1 MDKLSNYIIDF
12 DNIVSV
18 VDDDEYKYC
27 NATPIEEP
35 VYLNADKNNSL
46 GGGGGGGGS
55 GMSDQNFLVRIE
67 KDKKSQ
73 PNYIELASNLT
84 IKQLI
89 TTDSVSG
96 FVTKEGEFFMLY
108 DGIQYFE
115 RITNHIKYAIPGE
128 NIICLITYKNIPIFV
143 STCNGQVIDDDY
155 WHNDSGKEIQN
166 IYNVKNKFYFV
177 TQCNCLYIFDGCI
190 RMGFTFEEIDN
201 IIRDIIITLD
211 TVTVLTTEGKVWV
224 FGDKEHGAYITNGR
238 GFISGINS
246 AKQIVRTVR
255 AGAILT
261 EDNSVWA
268 WGSVLYGGTPKP
280 GWVKGLKDN
289 CAKLLSTS
297 TSIIA
302 ITLAKQLWAWSNEWF
317 KMYNL
322 QESEFAIASCID
334 GIFNNFTT
342 IQGNKTSWLIQ
353 NKLGE
358 YYIIGKSMK
367 KIKLPN
373 TISLENLKIIKSNYG
388 WLLVIGNVGVL
399 YTDAIIEKLENILYM
414 SVKFNK
420 ILVQTVDPQSKLSVV
435 GMYDID
441 YSGNVKYKQNDIS
454 THISR
459 SHVTNKYGYMYVTDD
474 FTVHVDGKKI
484 YHNNDAIYI
493 NGIVN
498 YKEVVLYIQY
508 IHEEKKTVKILDKP
522 TTVTY
527 IPSRKQ
533 IELNR
538 IKKNLGK
545 TMLKENLENTML
557 KENLGNTPTPSSS
570 RPQIVKRLEKTIVK
584 NDNNLV
590 KDNDKIPLIQ
600 IQPFPQDYNEN
611 TSVTKSG
618 NTSVTKSGI
627 IEQFTNDIK
636 PMFSFDFIK
645 QNIDIA
651 ITSLIMFILFIFIIF
666 VLVVKI
672 IKT

>member
-1 MDKLSNYIIDF
+1 MNKLSNYIIDF

-27 NATPIEEP
+27 NTNPIEEP
-35 VYLNADKNNSL
+35 VYLKDEDATTTN
-46 GGGGGGGGS
+46 
-55 GMSDQNFLVRIE
+55 QNFLVRIN
-67 KDKKSQ
+67 KHDKSQ
-73 PNYIELASNLT
+73 PNYIELASNLK

-96 FVTKEGEFFMLY
+96 FVTKDGEFFMLY

-128 NIICLITYKNIPIFV
+128 NIICLITRKNIPIFV

-155 WHNDSGKEIQN
+155 WHDDNGKEIQN
-166 IYNVKNKFYFV
+166 IYNVKNKFFFV
-177 TQCNCLYIFDGCI
+177 TKCNCLYIFDGCV

-201 IIRDIIITLD
+201 IIQDIIITLD

-261 EDNSVWA
+261 EDNSVWS
-268 WGSVLYGGTPKP
+268 WGSVLYGGSPTP

-289 CAKLLSTS
+289 CAELLSTS

-317 KMYNL
+317 KLYNL
-322 QESEFAIASCID
+322 AESEFAIASCID
-334 GIFNNFTT
+334 GIFNNFKT

-353 NKLGE
+353 NKMGE

-367 KIKLPN
+367 KIKLPGAIN
-373 TISLENLKIIKSNYG
+373 LENINIVKSNYG
-388 WLLVIGNVGVL
+388 WLIVIGDTGVL
-399 YTDAIIEKLENILYM
+399 YTDAVIEKLENILYF
-414 SVKFNK
+414 SVKCNK
-420 ILVQTVDPQSKLSVV
+420 ILVQTVDNV

-441 YSGNVKYKQNDIS
+441 YSGNVNYKQNYTS
-454 THISR
+454 NYVSR
-459 SHVTNKYGYMYVTDD
+459 SHITNKYGYMYVTDD
-474 FTVHVDGKKI
+474 FNVYVDGKKI
-484 YHNNDAIYI
+484 YHNNDAIYK
-493 NGIVN
+493 NGVVN

-508 IHEEKKTVKILDKP
+508 ISEEKKTVKILDKP
-522 TTVTY
+522 STVTY

-533 IELNR
+533 IESNRLTNRSTSVVTPPPSPPKLNVP
-538 IKKNLGK
+538 KLNVPTTDVKSCKGGACDLG
-545 TMLKENLENTML
+545 E
-557 KENLGNTPTPSSS
+557 
-570 RPQIVKRLEKTIVK
+570 IVTKEKTIV
-584 NDNNLV
+584 NNNLEKTNV
-590 KDNDKIPLIQ
+590 PNIMLNEDKIPLIQ
-600 IQPFPQDYNEN
+600 IQPFPEDM
-611 TSVTKSG
+611 
-618 NTSVTKSGI
+618 GI
-627 IEQFTNDIK
+627 IEKFTDNVK
-636 PMFSFDFIK
+636 PLFTFDFIK

-651 ITSLIMFILFIFIIF
+651 LTSLIMFILLIFIIF